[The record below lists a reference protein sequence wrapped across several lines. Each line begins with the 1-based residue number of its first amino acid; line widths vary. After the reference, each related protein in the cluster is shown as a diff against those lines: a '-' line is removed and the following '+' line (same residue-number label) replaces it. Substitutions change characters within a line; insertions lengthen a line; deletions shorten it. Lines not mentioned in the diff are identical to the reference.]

1 MPPALIAVFLFV
13 VAGLVAFPEDA
24 AACSCAG
31 GVDPRVVLREADA
44 AFVGT
49 VIERRESHRDPDDAV
64 WSSGD
69 PVTLVFRVEES
80 VKGDLGTL
88 VEVETSFSGAS
99 CGIEPPVGERLGLFL
114 YALDSGGWTSG
125 LCSEIEPAALLE
137 AAGPNP
143 APTGS
148 GQLGEIHFYSALAS
162 LFGFICPLCALGLV
176 IALR

>member
-1 MPPALIAVFLFV
+1 LLFV
-13 VAGLVAFPEDA
+13 VAGFVAFPEDA

-99 CGIEPPVGERLGLFL
+99 CGSKLPWGSAWGSSSMRSIAVGGRR
-114 YALDSGGWTSG
+114 
-125 LCSEIEPAALLE
+125 
-137 AAGPNP
+137 
-143 APTGS
+143 GS
-148 GQLGEIHFYSALAS
+148 ARRSSRPRFSRRRG
-162 LFGFICPLCALGLV
+162 
-176 IALR
+176 